1 MSVIGKVEDDAS
13 SKVSGVSHRRYCVEK
28 MHGVS
33 IGIDCLTRYSD
44 RVRDD
49 PCALNLW
56 AILLER
62 QNLLRSARTALQSAQ
77 TILEENIADQKYD
90 SVHLNLG
97 R

>member
-1 MSVIGKVEDDAS
+1 MINNEEVS
-13 SKVSGVSHRRYCVEK
+13 SQAGVSHRRYCVEK

-62 QNLLRSARTALQSAQ
+62 QNLLRSACTALLSAKK
-77 TILEENIADQKYD
+77 ILESNVDDKNFDA
-90 SVHLNLG
+90 VHLNLG